1 MRSIGLSFSILAIS
15 ALGVTGHRPAG
26 AQDDAYEAF
35 LRDQNTALDRFQQG
49 ETRAFTAFLRA
60 DSLAF
65 AEFKAEVERRWDRFV
80 EPEARTWIEY
90 DSDLDARST
99 VDFEQ
104 GEARVEVIA
113 PESTSH
119 EALAG
124 RLRAK
129 IEQVASSRGT
139 TDDFAGR
146 ATDPALGSP
155 APLSERPILEGQ
167 IAGASGV
174 AVSTTEVKRFA
185 DRQVNEG
192 KMRSSTFTGRDGVAR
207 VKLTIV
213 LPLVPDHLR
222 RRAERYLP
230 TVREQ
235 SSSVARRKDVAAMP
249 IELVLAIMQTESFF
263 NPKARSHVPAFG
275 LMQLVPN
282 SGAKDALQYLGEEER
297 VLSGE
302 ALYVP
307 PRNIELGIA
316 YVSKL
321 WHQYYRGIKDPVC
334 RQYCVIAAYNTGP
347 GNVNRTLN
355 TGSSGV
361 SKSQRGR
368 FGPAVAR
375 VNREFTGRGDE
386 LKAHLLEHL
395 PHDETKGYLTKVSE
409 RMGNY
414 AEWSRPDPAS

>member
-1 MRSIGLSFSILAIS
+1 MRPIGLSLSIIAIA
-15 ALGVTGHRPAG
+15 ALWAADHRPAG
-26 AQDDAYEAF
+26 AQDDPYEAF
-35 LRDQNTALDRFQQG
+35 LREQSEALDEFQQADS
-49 ETRAFTAFLRA
+49 RAFTAFMRA

-80 EPEARTWIEY
+80 EPESRHWIEY

-99 VDFEQ
+99 VDFEK

-113 PESTSH
+113 PEGTSH
-119 EALAG
+119 EALTN
-124 RLRAK
+124 RLRHK
-129 IEQVASSRGT
+129 IERVASSRGT

-146 ATDPALGSP
+146 PTDPALGTP
-155 APLSERPILEGQ
+155 APVTKRPILEGQ
-167 IAGASGV
+167 LAGNSAEP
-174 AVSTTEVKRFA
+174 VSAAEAKRFA
-185 DRQVNEG
+185 DRQVAVGN
-192 KMRSSTFTGRDGVAR
+192 MRSSTFIGRDGVAR
-207 VKLTIV
+207 VKLTV
-213 LPLVPDHLR
+213 TLPLVPDHLR

-230 TVREQ
+230 SVRMQ
-235 SSSVARRKDVAAMP
+235 SSSIARRKDVAAMP

-275 LMQLVPN
+275 LMQLVPK

-297 VLSGE
+297 ILSGE

-321 WHQYYRGIKDPVC
+321 WHQYYGGIEDLEC

-347 GNVNRTLN
+347 GNLNRALN
-355 TGSSGV
+355 AGNPAV
-361 SKSQRGR
+361 PKSNRRR
-368 FGPAVAR
+368 FGPAIAR
-375 VNREFTGRGDE
+375 VNREFAGRGSA
-386 LKAHLLEHL
+386 LKTHLLKHL

-414 AEWSRPDPAS
+414 SEWSRPDPAS